1 MCGYCRGL
9 TAGHGLASAF
19 RTGVV
24 LTNQSDALSFGGRRG
39 SLARQLQAKCS
50 AEAHPSL
57 QVATPHPYSGRA
69 LAPPPGLLSTIT
81 IVMTI

>member
-1 MCGYCRGL
+1 MTVGYMPDMVWKVPPAR
-9 TAGHGLASAF
+9 
-19 RTGVV
+19 RTGVAP
-24 LTNQSDALSFGGRRG
+24 TNESDALSFGGRRA

-57 QVATPHPYSGRA
+57 QVATPYPHSGRA
-69 LAPPPGLLSTIT
+69 LAPPPGLTSTIT